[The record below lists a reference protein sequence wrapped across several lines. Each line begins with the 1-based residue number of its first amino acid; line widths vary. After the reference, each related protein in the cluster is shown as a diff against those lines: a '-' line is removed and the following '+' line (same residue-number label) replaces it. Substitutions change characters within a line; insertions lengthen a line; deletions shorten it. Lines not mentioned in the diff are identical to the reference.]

1 MLGRDLKNITS
12 PTMSQNPMQ
21 QKQEKNTGNLKVQ
34 HNNMFNENTI
44 QNIHLFKYL
53 IPLPSFL

>member
-21 QKQEKNTGNLKVQ
+21 QQQEQKHWQSASTTQQ
-34 HNNMFNENTI
+34 HV
-44 QNIHLFKYL
+44 
-53 IPLPSFL
+53 